1 MKEKYLKPQTELNVF
16 HLEDVITTSG
26 GTGGDDG
33 KRDPIDCRIFK
44 DKTTAAFCKKK
55 QTSVR
60 MSVFCFF
67 ICSFIF
73 AGSGMVVLLQAT
85 HNTLPAR
92 SKALHIGRRQPK
104 ALCACRFPPAL
115 RDQTRRWYR
124 KRRSWTA
131 DAKCKWPFCFAQR
144 N

>member
-1 MKEKYLKPQTELNVF
+1 MFFTLKMSSQHPVAPAGMTAKETRSN
-16 HLEDVITTSG
+16 
-26 GTGGDDG
+26 
-33 KRDPIDCRIFK
+33 CRIFK
-44 DKTTAAFCKKK
+44 DKTAAAFCKKK
-55 QTSVR
+55 QTSTR
-60 MSVFCFF
+60 MSAFLLFPSFF
-67 ICSFIF
+67 VF
-73 AGSGMVVLLQAT
+73 AGSGIVVLLQAT